1 MRQAAAV
8 ALALLLTG
16 LAAAPAAASER
27 TLSERGTQ
35 VLAHGDYV
43 AWEAYSGQRRAL
55 WRDGSVFAGVRLPLY
70 TTLGSDSARR
80 AVAVSTVCSNG
91 YSDDCVMSERRLPRG
106 PSRVL
111 YRGAKRE
118 ETPIGAMHRGT
129 LALLL
134 GPRPGHKRR
143 SLYVRSRGSSRLRRL
158 VKDVGVSWQLAA
170 GSRWAAYRTVGGEEE
185 QVRVVDLETG
195 RSRLI
200 AASGTL
206 DEDCRC
212 TTRVGAIGGM
222 ALSGRYVYW
231 IEADLPQHM
240 AGDPATAR
248 TRIGRAR
255 LDTEAA
261 PEIDY
266 FVPERLAASLAV
278 RGSRIVYESGSYTE
292 PSGIREVA
300 DPEWVPSGTRIPAR
314 F

>member
-1 MRQAAAV
+1 VRHA
-8 ALALLLTG
+8 ALALI
-16 LAAAPAAASER
+16 LAAALAAPAAAGER
-27 TLSERGTQ
+27 TLSERGRQ

-55 WRDGSVFAGVRLPLY
+55 WRDGSVFGGVRLPLY
-70 TTLGSDSARR
+70 TTLGSDAARR

-111 YRGAKRE
+111 YRGSKRE

-134 GPRPGHKRR
+134 GPRPGHRRR
-143 SLYVRSRGSSRLRRL
+143 SLYVKPRGSSRLRRL
-158 VKDVGVSWQLAA
+158 VKNVGVSWRLAA
-170 GSRWAAYRTVGGEEE
+170 SGRWAAYETVGGEEE

-200 AASGTL
+200 AASSTL

-212 TTRVGAIGGM
+212 TTRVGGIGGV

-231 IEADLPQHM
+231 IESDSPQHM
-240 AGDPATAR
+240 VGDPATAR

-255 LDTEAA
+255 LDTEER
-261 PEIDY
+261 PQIDY
-266 FVPERLAASLAV
+266 FVPERLAASLAA
-278 RGSRIVYESGSYTE
+278 RGSRVVYEAGSYTE
-292 PSGIREVA
+292 PPAIREVT
-300 DPEWVPSGTRIPAR
+300 DPDWMPSGTRIPAR
-314 F
+314 L